1 MHQLQRKNEEKSN
14 TSTVR
19 KEPRSCAIK
28 ALVSTNH
35 LQNALKYEW
44 YSQMY
49 ALMRL
54 YHERACMCVLNA
66 HKSICPC
73 LSHFIHTVS
82 AHICIPYRYF
92 VHCIFNF
99 HNIAD
104 FIIMQSCCKFSSLI
118 TCIFFSLSGSEENVI
133 SWACSVGV
141 CECVCVWWNETV
153 SGLRCVSEPIWWALN
168 LMAISSSFFWEPC
181 HIPSHWATSSRSL
194 PSVYIQ
200 RQAQQSIRGNLWLL
214 KIQVPPPHPLG
225 LGIWV
230 GLK

>member
-133 SWACSVGV
+133 S
-141 CECVCVWWNETV
+141 
-153 SGLRCVSEPIWWALN
+153 
-168 LMAISSSFFWEPC
+168 
-181 HIPSHWATSSRSL
+181 
-194 PSVYIQ
+194 
-200 RQAQQSIRGNLWLL
+200 
-214 KIQVPPPHPLG
+214 
-225 LGIWV
+225 
-230 GLK
+230 